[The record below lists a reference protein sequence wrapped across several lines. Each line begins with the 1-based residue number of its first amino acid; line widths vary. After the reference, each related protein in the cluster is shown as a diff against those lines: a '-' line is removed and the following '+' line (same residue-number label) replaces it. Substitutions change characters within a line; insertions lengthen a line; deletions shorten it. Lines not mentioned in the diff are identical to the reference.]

1 MERDDILAM
10 SRQENHGQDIA
21 EIEVSRMSMQLG
33 WITAV
38 CLLAAVSVVDAIVF
52 GRVNNEVFFAVM
64 ASLSVVF
71 FAKYLKLRKKHE
83 LYIAIIYAVAAV
95 LFFIAWVLQ
104 LAGL

>member
-1 MERDDILAM
+1 MEREDILAM

-21 EIEVSRMSMQLG
+21 EIEVSRMSMQIG

-52 GRVNNEVFFAVM
+52 GRVNNQIFFAVM
-64 ASLSVVF
+64 AGLSVVF
-71 FAKYLKLRKKHE
+71 FTKYLKLRKKHE
-83 LYIAIIYAVAAV
+83 LYIAVVYAVAAV